1 MTARSPGYDEIADE
15 MRYAIDSA
23 IEALLVAPDN
33 ERPRVIAFRLVA
45 LREDDSV
52 AFAVGGHDQGPLEE
66 AGYLACIT
74 SKRCDEVAWVVSEYA
89 SLDGLRKVAADPFP
103 FVDGSVR

>member
-1 MTARSPGYDEIADE
+1 MTAWKPGYDEIADE
-15 MRYAIDSA
+15 MRYAIDAA
-23 IEALLVAPDN
+23 IKALLVVPDN
-33 ERPRVIAFRLVA
+33 EQPRVIAFRLVA

-52 AFAVGGHDQGPLEE
+52 AFAVGGYDQGPLEE

-74 SKRCDEVAWVVSEYA
+74 SKQCDEVAWVVADYT
-89 SLDGLRKVAADPFP
+89 SLHGLRKVAADPFP